1 MKQTSKKTS
10 DPASPRQ
17 QNRWDWRAATNFIVG
32 GAGGG
37 LLLGVSLVALEPL
50 AARAAIFLGLA
61 LIGSGLLCVW
71 FEIGR
76 PWRALNVYRHFAS
89 SWMTREAVAAALLFA
104 SGGLALLTLQ
114 APLVLLTSSLG
125 LAFVYCQARMLGAN
139 KGIPAWRQPRSIPL
153 MLATG
158 LAEGAGFLACI
169 LAISNPAGGL
179 WPLAVLLALILLRAL
194 FWKRFLAGLATGGA
208 PDGSLQVLKGM
219 DPGFMAFGHALPL
232 LAVLGALTGIPGRAG
247 LIFLAGTLVI
257 ACGWWFKFTLVRRA
271 AFTQGLALL
280 HLPMYG
286 HGETDLPFRPGWKV
300 APGPGTG
307 P

>member
-1 MKQTSKKTS
+1 MKQTSKKIS
-10 DPASPRQ
+10 DPAAPRQ
-17 QNRWDWRAATNFIVG
+17 QNRWDWRAATNFITG

-50 AARAAIFLGLA
+50 GARAALLLGLA
-61 LIGSGLLCVW
+61 LIGCGLLCVW

-76 PWRALNVYRHFAS
+76 PWRALNVYRHIAS

-104 SGGLALLTLQ
+104 SGGLALWTLH
-114 APLVLLTSSLG
+114 PLPVMLTSILG

-153 MLATG
+153 MLFTG

-169 LAISNPAGGL
+169 GAISNPAGGF
-179 WPLAVLLALILLRAL
+179 WPLAVLLVLVLLRAL
-194 FWKRFLAGLATGGA
+194 LWKRFLAALRTGGA
-208 PDGSLQVLKGM
+208 PDGSLQVLNRM
-219 DPGFMAFGHALPL
+219 DARFMVFGHALPL
-232 LAVLGALTGIPGRAG
+232 LAVLGALAGIPGRAG
-247 LIFLAGTLVI
+247 WTVLAGSLVI

-280 HLPMYG
+280 HLPMYQ
-286 HGETDLPFRPGWKV
+286 HGATDYAFRPGWKV
-300 APGPGTG
+300 APGPGA
-307 P
+307 